1 MYKENMEKL
10 SGLTAK
16 SRRHLNTWKAEHT
29 SIKIKSFDSK
39 IRSFGGDLGNHETF
53 TALIDNFCD

>member
-29 SIKIKSFDSK
+29 SIKIKSFDSQ
-39 IRSFGGDLGNHETF
+39 IRSSGGDLWNHETS
-53 TALIDNFCD
+53 TV